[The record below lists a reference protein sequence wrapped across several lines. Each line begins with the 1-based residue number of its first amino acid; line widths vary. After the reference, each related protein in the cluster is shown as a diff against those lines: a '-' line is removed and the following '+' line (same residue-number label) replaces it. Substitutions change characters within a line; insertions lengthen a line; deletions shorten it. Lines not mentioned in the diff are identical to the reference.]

1 MAMSTRFRRG
11 VRTMAAGVAWST
23 CAACAPILS
32 SVYVGDATQGEVVH
46 STCPFNKHVPQAL
59 AIDRQGIHALVS
71 LYERE
76 SWHYV
81 EARFDVP
88 PGLTLALHDDKVR
101 IDARDG
107 GASRVATIPNVSK
120 VDAPSINSYSDA
132 PAMQVLMLPVT
143 APLPGGRVGLGSVMS
158 DRHYW
163 TVARFD
169 GALAD
174 DVAVTLPPMTVDG
187 KPLDLPPLRF
197 HRDRLVVIALI
208 NC

>member
-1 MAMSTRFRRG
+1 MAMSPLFMRG
-11 VRTMAAGVAWST
+11 RAMAAGAVLST
-23 CAACAPILS
+23 CAACAPVLS

-46 STCPFNKHVPQAL
+46 STCALNKHVPQAL

-71 LYERE
+71 LYERGP
-76 SWHYV
+76 WHYV

-88 PGLTLALHDDKVR
+88 PGLTLALQDDKVR
-101 IDARDG
+101 IDGRDG
-107 GASRVATIPNVSK
+107 SAARVATIPNVSQ
-120 VDAPSINSYSDA
+120 VDAPSINSYNDA
-132 PAMQVLMLPVT
+132 PAMRALMLPVL

-174 DVAVTLPPMTVDG
+174 DVAITLPPMTVDG

-197 HRDRLVVIALI
+197 HRDRIVIVALI